1 MFSAG
6 MNRVLQSYP
15 KIYLACHVQHI
26 RDDESGKAF
35 SPHLASI
42 LDHISGDTPPSISEL
57 ARHLDVTESTMS
69 IQLTKLQRAGYV
81 RRIHDE
87 RDRRR
92 VCVRLTGHGRR
103 VRQQNTVLDPDL
115 VMEMISLLKPGET
128 EAALHGLELLAAAAE
143 RLMNNRHLRRKR
155 RAR

>member
-1 MFSAG
+1 MFIAG

-15 KIYLACHVQHI
+15 KIYLACHTRHI
-26 RDDESGKAF
+26 RDDESGNAL

-69 IQLTKLQRAGYV
+69 IQVTKLERAGYV
-81 RRIHDE
+81 RRIPDQ
-87 RDRRR
+87 RDQRR
-92 VCVRLTGHGRR
+92 VCVRLTAHGTR
-103 VRQQNTVLDPDL
+103 VKQQNTVLDPDL
-115 VMEMISLLKPGET
+115 VREMISLLKPGEA
-128 EAALHGLELLAAAAE
+128 EAALHGLELMAGAAE
-143 RLMNNRHLRRKR
+143 RLMNNRHLRRNR